1 MKFDPPRPQTL
12 TIEGPVGALEA
23 ILEDPGENASR
34 IAVICHPHPLHGGT
48 MTNKVVHTLA
58 RTFNQLGVASLR
70 FNYRGVGASA
80 GVYDAGRGESEDAV
94 AVIDWALERRP
105 GATVWLAG
113 FSFGGAVALHA
124 ANRRLPERLITVA
137 PAAARENPA
146 NIQVPACPWLVV
158 QGGRD
163 DLIDC
168 PSVENWVAA
177 LQPRPTL
184 VVLPEAEHF
193 FHGRL
198 NELREAVTGWL
209 QEVSSK

>member
-1 MKFDPPRPQTL
+1 MSFDPPRPQPL
-12 TIEGPVGALEA
+12 TIAGPAGVLEA

-34 IAVICHPHPLHGGT
+34 IAVICHPHPQFGGT

-58 RTFNQLGVASLR
+58 RTFNQLVLASLR

-80 GVYDAGRGESEDAV
+80 GAYDEGRGETDDAV
-94 AVIDWALERRP
+94 AVIDWALARKP
-105 GATVWLAG
+105 GATLWLAG
-113 FSFGGAVALHA
+113 FSFGGAVALRA

-137 PAAARENPA
+137 PAAAREDPA
-146 NIQVPACPWLVV
+146 NVQVPACPWLVV

-168 PSVENWVAA
+168 QSVEKWVAA
-177 LQPRPTL
+177 LQPRPKL

-193 FHGRL
+193 FHGKL
-198 NELREAVTGWL
+198 NDLRATLFDWVN
-209 QEVSSK
+209 SDR

>member
-1 MKFDPPRPQTL
+1 MKFEPPRPQTL
-12 TIEGPVGALEA
+12 TLEGPVGALEA

-80 GVYDAGRGESEDAV
+80 GTYDEGRGETDDAI
-94 AVIDWALERRP
+94 AVVDWALGRMP
-105 GATVWLAG
+105 GAHVWLAG
-113 FSFGGAVALHA
+113 FSFGGAVALRTA
-124 ANRRLPERLITVA
+124 TARVPQRLITVA

-146 NIQVPACPWLVV
+146 NVQVPDCPWLVV

-168 PSVENWVAA
+168 RSVQEWVAA
-177 LQPRPTL
+177 LQPSPTL

-198 NELREAVTGWL
+198 NELRDAVKNWL
-209 QEVSSK
+209 EVVSSG

>member
-1 MKFDPPRPQTL
+1 MKFDPPRPQPL
-12 TIEGPVGALEA
+12 TIEGPAGALEA
-23 ILEDPGENASR
+23 ILEDPGENVGS
-34 IAVICHPHPLHGGT
+34 IAVVCHPHPLYGGT

-80 GVYDAGRGESEDAV
+80 GSYDEGRGETDDAV
-94 AVIDWALERRP
+94 SVVDWAMAHKP
-105 GATVWLAG
+105 GAKLWLAG
-113 FSFGGAVALHA
+113 FSFGGAVALNA
-124 ANRRLPERLITVA
+124 AHRRLPQRLITVA
-137 PAAARENPA
+137 PAAARESA
-146 NIQVPACPWLVV
+146 ASVRVPACPWLVV

-168 PSVENWVAA
+168 ASVENWVAA

-184 VVLPEAEHF
+184 VVLPDAEHF

-198 NELREAVTGWL
+198 NELREAIVRWVES
-209 QEVSSK
+209 Q